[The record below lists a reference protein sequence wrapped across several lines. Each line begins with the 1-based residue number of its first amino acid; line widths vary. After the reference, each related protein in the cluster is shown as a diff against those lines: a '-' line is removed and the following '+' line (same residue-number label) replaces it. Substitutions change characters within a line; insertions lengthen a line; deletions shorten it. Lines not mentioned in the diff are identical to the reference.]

1 MASGYTHAMP
11 RRLTKQQSRRIASR
25 QRDALRE
32 TSEDTANTLPGLVI
46 ARYGRKILVEDEDG
60 QRHSCHQRA
69 NLPTLVAGDEVRW
82 IAEESGG
89 GVVVA
94 RNPRR
99 SALQRPDARGQLR
112 PVAANIDL
120 MLVVIAPRPEP
131 HANLIDRYL
140 VAAAHEHIAVAL
152 VLNKSD
158 LLAGPSEIDS
168 LLDSYRALGYPVI
181 CTGRDDP
188 EATAIQAVVK
198 GQTLV
203 LVGQS
208 GVGKSSLIQRLLPQQ
223 DIRIGA
229 LSEAADKG
237 RHTTTAAELFH
248 LPGGGRLIDSPG
260 IREFHLH
267 HMPAASVAAGF
278 REFLP
283 HLGRCRFRD
292 CSHRDDAGC
301 ALREAVEQGDIS
313 PSRFNSYLAIVDSLS
328 HDR

>member
-1 MASGYTHAMP
+1 MP
-11 RRLTKQQSRRIASR
+11 RRLTQQQSRRIAAR
-25 QRDALRE
+25 QDDALR
-32 TSEDTANTLPGLVI
+32 DTYDDNTNTQQGLVI
-46 ARYGRKILVEDEDG
+46 ARYGRKILVEDEAG

-69 NLPTLVAGDEVRW
+69 NLPALVAGDEVRW
-82 IAEESGG
+82 ITEYTGG

-99 SALQRPDARGQLR
+99 SVLQRPDARGQLR

-120 MLVVIAPRPEP
+120 MLVVIAPQPEP

-140 VAAAHEHIAVAL
+140 VAAAHENIDVAL
-152 VLNKSD
+152 ILNKAD
-158 LLAGPSEIDS
+158 LLDHNPKVSALAE
-168 LLDSYRALGYPVI
+168 SYRDLGYPVI

-188 EATAIQAVVK
+188 EAAAIRFVAECR
-198 GQTLV
+198 TLV

-223 DIRIGA
+223 DIRIGE

-267 HMPAASVAAGF
+267 HMPADGVAQGF
-278 REFLP
+278 SEFLP
-283 HLGRCRFRD
+283 YLGRCRFRD
-292 CSHRDDAGC
+292 CRHREDAGC
-301 ALREAVEQGDIS
+301 ALREAVDKGNIS
-313 PSRFNSYLAIVDSLS
+313 PSRFASYLAIVDSLEPAL
-328 HDR
+328 